1 MMLKH
6 VSVEDF
12 EDEVLKSDVKVLV
25 DFYADWCG
33 PCKMMAP
40 VLEEIAENNN
50 GFKIVKLNVDENM
63 SIAEKYNIMSI
74 PALFV
79 FDKGEVVN
87 KSVGLISKNE
97 VLDLLKLNLDRRKH
111 K

>member
-1 MMLKH
+1 MAELKITAAN
-6 VSVEDF
+6 F
-12 EDEVLKSDVKVLV
+12 ENEVLRSDKPVLL

-97 VLDLLKLNLDRRKH
+97 VLDLLK
-111 K
+111 

>member
-33 PCKMMAP
+33 PCKMLAP
-40 VLEEIAENNN
+40 VLEEIAENHN

-87 KSVGLISKNE
+87 KSIGLISKNE
-97 VLDLLKLNLDRRKH
+97 VLDLLK
-111 K
+111 

>member
-40 VLEEIAENNN
+40 VLEEIAENHN

-63 SIAEKYNIMSI
+63 SIAEKYNIMSF

-87 KSVGLISKNE
+87 KSIGLISKNE
-97 VLDLLKLNLDRRKH
+97 VLDLLK
-111 K
+111 

>member
-50 GFKIVKLNVDENM
+50 GFKIVKLNVDE
-63 SIAEKYNIMSI
+63 ICQ
-74 PALFV
+74 
-79 FDKGEVVN
+79 
-87 KSVGLISKNE
+87 
-97 VLDLLKLNLDRRKH
+97 
-111 K
+111 

>member
-74 PALFV
+74 PALFY
-79 FDKGEVVN
+79 
-87 KSVGLISKNE
+87 
-97 VLDLLKLNLDRRKH
+97 
-111 K
+111 

>member
-1 MMLKH
+1 MAELKITAAN
-6 VSVEDF
+6 F
-12 EDEVLKSDVKVLV
+12 ENEVLRSDKPVLL

-87 KSVGLISKNE
+87 KSIGLISKNE
-97 VLDLLKLNLDRRKH
+97 VFDLLK
-111 K
+111 

>member
-63 SIAEKYNIMSI
+63 SIAEKHNIMSI

-87 KSVGLISKNE
+87 KSIGLISKNE
-97 VLDLLKLNLDRRKH
+97 VLDLLK
-111 K
+111 

>member
-33 PCKMMAP
+33 PCKMMAS

-50 GFKIVKLNVDENM
+50 DFKIVKLNVDENM

-87 KSVGLISKNE
+87 KSIGLISKNE
-97 VLDLLKLNLDRRKH
+97 VLDLLK
-111 K
+111 

>member
-1 MMLKH
+1 METILTNENFDSLINGDKPMLI
-6 VSVEDF
+6 
-12 EDEVLKSDVKVLV
+12 

-87 KSVGLISKNE
+87 KSIGLISKNE
-97 VLDLLKLNLDRRKH
+97 VLDLLK
-111 K
+111 

>member
-63 SIAEKYNIMSI
+63 SIAEKYNIMAI

-79 FDKGEVVN
+79 FDKGQVVN
-87 KSVGLISKNE
+87 KSIGLISKNE
-97 VLDLLKLNLDRRKH
+97 VLDLLK
-111 K
+111 

>member
-1 MMLKH
+1 MVKVLNEK
-6 VSVEDF
+6 DF
-12 EDEVLKSDVKVLV
+12 DEIVLMSQLPVLV

-50 GFKIVKLNVDENM
+50 DFKIVKLNVDENM

-87 KSVGLISKNE
+87 KSIGLISKNE
-97 VLDLLKLNLDRRKH
+97 VLDLLK
-111 K
+111 

>member
-25 DFYADWCG
+25 DFYAVWCG

-87 KSVGLISKNE
+87 KSIGLISKNE
-97 VLDLLKLNLDRRKH
+97 VLDLLK
-111 K
+111 

>member
-63 SIAEKYNIMSI
+63 SITEKYNIMSI
-74 PALFV
+74 PALYV

-87 KSVGLISKNE
+87 KSIGLISKNE
-97 VLDLLKLNLDRRKH
+97 VLDLLK
-111 K
+111 

>member
-6 VSVEDF
+6 VNVEDF

-97 VLDLLKLNLDRRKH
+97 VLDLLK
-111 K
+111 

>member
-74 PALFV
+74 PSLFV

-97 VLDLLKLNLDRRKH
+97 VLDLLK
-111 K
+111 

>member
-50 GFKIVKLNVDENM
+50 GFKIVKLN
-63 SIAEKYNIMSI
+63 IMSI

-87 KSVGLISKNE
+87 KSIGLISKNE
-97 VLDLLKLNLDRRKH
+97 VLDLLK
-111 K
+111 

>member
-87 KSVGLISKNE
+87 KSIGLISKNE
-97 VLDLLKLNLDRRKH
+97 VFDLLK
-111 K
+111 

>member
-6 VSVEDF
+6 VCVEDF

-87 KSVGLISKNE
+87 KSIGLISKNE
-97 VLDLLKLNLDRRKH
+97 VLDLLK
-111 K
+111 

>member
-63 SIAEKYNIMSI
+63 SIAEKYNIMSS
-74 PALFV
+74 PALFL
-79 FDKGEVVN
+79 FDTGEVVN
-87 KSVGLISKNE
+87 KSIGLISKNE
-97 VLDLLKLNLDRRKH
+97 VLDLLK
-111 K
+111 

>member
-79 FDKGEVVN
+79 FVKGEVVN
-87 KSVGLISKNE
+87 KSIGLISKNE
-97 VLDLLKLNLDRRKH
+97 VLDLLK
-111 K
+111 

>member
-40 VLEEIAENNN
+40 VLEKIAENNN
-50 GFKIVKLNVDENM
+50 CFKIVKLNVDENM

-87 KSVGLISKNE
+87 KSIGLISKNE
-97 VLDLLKLNLDRRKH
+97 VLDLLK
-111 K
+111 

>member
-63 SIAEKYNIMSI
+63 SIAEKYNIRSI
-74 PALFV
+74 PALVV

-87 KSVGLISKNE
+87 KSIGLISKNE
-97 VLDLLKLNLDRRKH
+97 VLDLLK
-111 K
+111 

>member
-63 SIAEKYNIMSI
+63 SIAEKYNIMSN

-87 KSVGLISKNE
+87 KSIGLISKNE
-97 VLDLLKLNLDRRKH
+97 VLDLLK
-111 K
+111 

>member
-33 PCKMMAP
+33 PCTMMAP

-97 VLDLLKLNLDRRKH
+97 VLDLLK
-111 K
+111 

>member
-79 FDKGEVVN
+79 FDKSEVVN
-87 KSVGLISKNE
+87 KSIGLISKNE
-97 VLDLLKLNLDRRKH
+97 VLDLLK
-111 K
+111 

>member
-33 PCKMMAP
+33 PCKMMGP
-40 VLEEIAENNN
+40 VVEEIAEETE
-50 GFKIVKLNVDENM
+50 GRALVCKINVDENM
-63 SIAEKYNIMSI
+63 EIAQRYKVMNIPTFLIFRDGKLADRVVGGVPKEALMEK
-74 PALFV
+74 L
-79 FDKGEVVN
+79 
-87 KSVGLISKNE
+87 
-97 VLDLLKLNLDRRKH
+97 
-111 K
+111 

>member
-6 VSVEDF
+6 VCVEDF

-97 VLDLLKLNLDRRKH
+97 VLDLLK
-111 K
+111 

>member
-33 PCKMMAP
+33 PCKMMSP

-87 KSVGLISKNE
+87 KSIGLISKNE
-97 VLDLLKLNLDRRKH
+97 VLDLLK
-111 K
+111 

>member
-63 SIAEKYNIMSI
+63 SIEEKYNIMSI

-87 KSVGLISKNE
+87 KSIGLISKNE
-97 VLDLLKLNLDRRKH
+97 VLDLLK
-111 K
+111 

>member
-6 VSVEDF
+6 VCVEDF

-87 KSVGLISKNE
+87 KSIGLISKNE
-97 VLDLLKLNLDRRKH
+97 VLNLLK
-111 K
+111 

>member
-63 SIAEKYNIMSI
+63 SIAEKYNLS
-74 PALFV
+74 
-79 FDKGEVVN
+79 
-87 KSVGLISKNE
+87 LI
-97 VLDLLKLNLDRRKH
+97 H
-111 K
+111 I

>member
-6 VSVEDF
+6 VNVEDF

-87 KSVGLISKNE
+87 KSIGLISKNE
-97 VLDLLKLNLDRRKH
+97 VLDLLK
-111 K
+111 

>member
-63 SIAEKYNIMSI
+63 SIAEKYSIMSI

-87 KSVGLISKNE
+87 KSIGLISKNE
-97 VLDLLKLNLDRRKH
+97 VLDLLK
-111 K
+111 